1 MQILNPTRYYVSEEK
16 LTLIE
21 AGWSKEILVIIF
33 NDMLLLLSNDGD
45 NYVGHVKLNSSSFV
59 KQSNDFKYFQNILMV
74 TGGTRSYRFS
84 A

>member
-1 MQILNPTRYYVSEEK
+1 MGEEK

-21 AGWSKEILVIIF
+21 AGWSKEILIIMF
-33 NDMLLLLSNDGD
+33 NDLLLLLSNDGD
-45 NYVGHVKLNSSSFV
+45 TYVGQVELNSSSFV